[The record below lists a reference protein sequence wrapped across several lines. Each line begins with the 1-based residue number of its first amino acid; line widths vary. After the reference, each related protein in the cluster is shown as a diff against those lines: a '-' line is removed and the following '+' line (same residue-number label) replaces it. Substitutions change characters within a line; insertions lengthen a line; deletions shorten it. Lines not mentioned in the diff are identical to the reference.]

1 MCNSIT
7 DTTRQY
13 ILPPISPQVFE
24 TTHAAGAQHI
34 SRENSLKV
42 QWSILLARCNGDQRN
57 GGSNG
62 WRAPNLWILTFILL
76 KRSNLVTSAKAWP
89 EGPPGYCES
98 LVLGWLFIS
107 LACHS
112 SSYGCYNMTQIYSN
126 SFLIPL
132 AICENVV
139 KLLQFIET
147 PIKNRTLKCIKKAEG
162 PDHQP
167 MVECSKYLW
176 TWSHGWSHRWLPITQ
191 ELLRLHVLWAQR
203 TTC

>member
-13 ILPPISPQVFE
+13 ILPQFLPKSLRPPTLQALSTSPGK
-24 TTHAAGAQHI
+24 TP
-34 SRENSLKV
+34 SK
-42 QWSILLARCNGDQRN
+42 
-57 GGSNG
+57 SNG
-62 WRAPNLWILTFILL
+62 AYSCPVQRWLKPMEGPKSLDPTFILL

-126 SFLIPL
+126 CFLIPL